1 MVNPHHSPLTYSPL
15 TNAKEMIMKC
25 VYFLF
30 PIVCPMALA
39 GLLAWPAGEKTG
51 EKQAAAKTITVTMK
65 SLSYDPKKLEIGVG
79 DSVVW
84 SNKAFAAH
92 TATSDDDGKTF
103 DTGNVE
109 PGESSKALKFEKA
122 GEFKYHCL
130 VHGKTMSGIIVVKA
144 AAK

>member
-1 MVNPHHSPLTYSPL
+1 
-15 TNAKEMIMKC
+15 MKC

-30 PIVCPMALA
+30 PIVCPMVLA
-39 GLLAWPAGEKTG
+39 GLLASPAGENTG
-51 EKQAAAKTITVTMK
+51 EKKDAAKTITVTMK

-84 SNKAFAAH
+84 TNKSFAAH
-92 TATSDDDGKTF
+92 TATSDDGGKTF

-109 PGESSKALKFEKA
+109 PDNSSKAVKFEKA

-130 VHGKTMSGIIVVKA
+130 VHGKSMSGTIVVKA
-144 AAK
+144 AKK